1 MKGTDRTAAAAHA
14 EPRPGAA
21 PAPHASATEP
31 YDRDLNVRS
40 ILWTGAILAAG
51 TIAICLLMWGVYRGL
66 ARLERREDPAP
77 PPLAEERRPQ
87 PLPPAPR
94 LQSSPDE
101 DMATFRAE
109 EDRTLETPAWIDRQA
124 GTVRLPIDLA
134 MDVLVRRGLPAT
146 GSEVPGSQTPTA
158 PSTQGAQSMQSQAAP
173 APTGPEP
180 PRSRE

>member
-1 MKGTDRTAAAAHA
+1 MKGTDPLAAHA
-14 EPRPGAA
+14 SDNEA
-21 PAPHASATEP
+21 
-31 YDRDLNVRS
+31 YDRDLNVKGV
-40 ILWTGAILAAG
+40 LWTGAILAVG
-51 TIAICLLMWGVYRGL
+51 TIVICVLMWGMYRGI
-66 ARLERREDPAP
+66 ARLERRQDPAP
-77 PPLAEERRPQ
+77 PPLAEERQPQ

-101 DMATFRAE
+101 DMAAFRAE
-109 EDRTLETPAWIDRQA
+109 EDRTLEAPAWIDRQT

-146 GSEVPGSQTPTA
+146 GSDVPGAQTQTVPN
-158 PSTQGAQSMQSQAAP
+158 TQGAQSPVAP